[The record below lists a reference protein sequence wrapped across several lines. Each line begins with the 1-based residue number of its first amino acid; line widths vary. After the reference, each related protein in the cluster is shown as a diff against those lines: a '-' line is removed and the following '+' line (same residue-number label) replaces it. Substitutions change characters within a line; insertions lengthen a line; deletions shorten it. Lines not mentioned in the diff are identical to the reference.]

1 MAERDRRLGERIAQL
16 RRRRGMTQE
25 ALAERS
31 GVSISVIRKL
41 ERGERDSAGL
51 STLRKLASALDVPTM
66 ELFAPAPAFAGPV
79 DEYERDDLYDL
90 RRVLQPPR
98 GVDGA
103 SVLSLA
109 EDDGPP
115 GALAESLRIADG
127 LFRDDDFTA
136 AATVLPTLIT
146 QAQVAVT
153 ESGQEQQ
160 FSAWAQLA
168 RTYLLAASL
177 LTQLRKDD
185 LAYHTLGLALDAAT
199 HVDDPSLVGSV
210 VCGETWLLMR
220 QGRLHDAIEVAL
232 NASVRLEPSFARAD
246 RRHLSSWGWL
256 NLGVAGAAAR
266 NNQLDLMT
274 DAMRRASA
282 AAARIEVDGPG
293 NQQWSSFG
301 PSVIAMRQTEMSV
314 VTGDPI
320 TALRIAQ
327 RVAAPPRP
335 ANTHHRFR
343 LDTASALLELRQR
356 QEALV
361 VLLAL
366 RNVAPNWLRHQRYAK
381 SITSSLLQLAK
392 RTIPQELRDLADFL
406 CVDL

>member
-1 MAERDRRLGERIAQL
+1 MAERDRRLGDRLAPL

-31 GVSISVIRKL
+31 GVSVSVIRKL

-51 STLRKLASALDVPTM
+51 STLRKLASALGVPTM
-66 ELFAPAPAFAGPV
+66 ELFAPAPVFVGPV
-79 DEYERDDLYDL
+79 DEYDRDDLYDL

-103 SVLSLA
+103 SLLSLA
-109 EDDGPP
+109 EDDGTP
-115 GALAESLRIADG
+115 GGLAESLRIADG

-136 AATVLPTLIT
+136 AAIVLPTLIK
-146 QAQVAVT
+146 QARVAVA
-153 ESGQEQQ
+153 ESSQEQQ
-160 FSAWAQLA
+160 LSAWAQLG

-177 LTQLRKDD
+177 LIQLRKDD

-199 HVDDPSLVGSV
+199 HVEDPGLVGSV
-210 VCGETWLLMR
+210 MGGETWLLMR
-220 QGRLHDAIEVAL
+220 QGRLDDAIDVAL
-232 NASVRLEPSFARAD
+232 NASVRLEPSFAGAD
-246 RRHLSSWGWL
+246 QRHLSSWGWL
-256 NLGVAGAAAR
+256 NLGVAAAAAR

-282 AAARIEVDGPG
+282 AAARIGVDGPG

-301 PSVIAMRQTEMSV
+301 PSVVAMRQTEMAV
-314 VTGDPI
+314 VTGDPV

-327 RVAAPPRP
+327 QVVTPPRP

-343 LDTASALLELRQR
+343 LDMASALLELRQR
-356 QEALV
+356 HEALA

-366 RNVAPNWLRHQRYAK
+366 RSVAPNWLRHQRYAK
-381 SITSSLLQLAK
+381 SITSSLLRSAK
-392 RTIPQELRDLADFL
+392 RTIPQELRDLTDFL
-406 CVDL
+406 DVDL

>member
-1 MAERDRRLGERIAQL
+1 MAGRDRRLGERLAQL
-16 RRRRGMTQE
+16 RRRRGITQE

-31 GVSISVIRKL
+31 DVSVSVIRKL

-51 STLRKLASALDVPTM
+51 STVRRFASALGVPTM

-109 EDDGPP
+109 EDAGLP
-115 GALAESLRIADG
+115 GSLVESLGVADG
-127 LFRDDDFTA
+127 LFRDDDFA
-136 AATVLPTLIT
+136 GAATVLPTLIT
-146 QAQVAVT
+146 QARVAVA
-153 ESGQEQQ
+153 EADQEQQ
-160 FSAWAQLA
+160 LWAWAQLA
-168 RTYLLAASL
+168 RVYLLAASL

-185 LAYHTLGLALDAAT
+185 LVYHTLGLGLDAAT
-199 HVDDPSLVGSV
+199 HVEDPGLIGSV
-210 VCGETWLLMR
+210 VGGETWLLMR
-220 QGRLHDAIEVAL
+220 QGRLDDAIEVAL
-232 NASVRLEPSFARAD
+232 HASERLEPNFTRAD
-246 RRHLSSWGWL
+246 RWHLSSWGWL

-266 NNQLDLMT
+266 NSQLDLMT

-301 PSVIAMRQTEMSV
+301 PSVVAMRQTEMAV
-314 VTGDPI
+314 VTGDPV

-327 RVAAPPRP
+327 RVATPPQP
-335 ANTHHRFR
+335 TNTHHRFR
-343 LDTASALLELRQR
+343 LDMASALLELRQR
-356 QEALV
+356 QEVLA
-361 VLLAL
+361 VLLGL
-366 RNVAPNWLRHQRYAK
+366 RSVAPNWLRHQRYAK
-381 SITSSLLQLAK
+381 SITSSLLRSAK

-406 CVDL
+406 HVDL

>member
-1 MAERDRRLGERIAQL
+1 MAERDRRLGERLAQL

-31 GVSISVIRKL
+31 AVSVSVIRKL
-41 ERGERDSAGL
+41 EQGERDSAGL

-109 EDDGPP
+109 EDDGLP
-115 GALAESLRIADG
+115 GGLAESLRIADV

-136 AATVLPTLIT
+136 VAAVLPTLIT
-146 QAQVAVT
+146 QARVAVA
-153 ESGQEQQ
+153 ESGQGQRL
-160 FSAWAQLA
+160 SAWAQLA
-168 RTYLLAASL
+168 QTYLLAASL

-185 LAYHTLGLALDAAT
+185 LAYQTLGLALDAAT
-199 HVDDPSLVGSV
+199 QVEDPGLVGSV
-210 VCGETWLLMR
+210 IGGETWLLMR
-220 QGRLHDAIEVAL
+220 QGRLNDAIEVAL
-232 NASVRLEPSFARAD
+232 NASVRLEPSFAHAD

-256 NLGVAGAAAR
+256 NLGIAGAAAR

-282 AAARIEVDGPG
+282 AAARIAVDGPG
-293 NQQWSSFG
+293 NQLWSSFG
-301 PSVIAMRQTEMSV
+301 PSVIAMRQTEMAV

-327 RVAAPPRP
+327 RVVTPPRP
-335 ANTHHRFR
+335 ANTYHRFR
-343 LDTASALLELRQR
+343 LDMASALLELRQQ
-356 QEALV
+356 QEALA

-366 RNVAPNWLRHQRYAK
+366 RSIAPNWLRHQRYAK
-381 SITSSLLQLAK
+381 SITSSLLRSAK

-406 CVDL
+406 HVDL

>member
-1 MAERDRRLGERIAQL
+1 MAERDLRLGERLAQL

-31 GVSISVIRKL
+31 GVSVSVIRKL

-51 STLRKLASALDVPTM
+51 STLRKLASALGVPTM
-66 ELFAPAPAFAGPV
+66 ELFTPAPAFVGPV
-79 DEYERDDLYDL
+79 DEYEHDDLYDL
-90 RRVLQPPR
+90 RRILQPPR
-98 GVDGA
+98 GIDGA

-109 EDDGPP
+109 EDDGAH
-115 GALAESLRIADG
+115 GDLAESLRIADG
-127 LFRDDDFTA
+127 LFRNDDFTA
-136 AATVLPTLIT
+136 AAVALPMLIT
-146 QAQVAVT
+146 QARVAVAA
-153 ESGQEQQ
+153 SAQEQQ

-168 RTYLLAASL
+168 RAYLLAASL

-199 HVDDPSLVGSV
+199 HIGDPGLVGSV

-220 QGRLHDAIEVAL
+220 QGRLNDAIEVAL
-232 NASVRLEPSFARAD
+232 RAAERLEPSFGRAD
-246 RRHLSSWGWL
+246 SGHLSSWGWL
-256 NLGVAGAAAR
+256 NLGVAAAAAR
-266 NNQLDLMT
+266 NNQLDLTT

-282 AAARIEVDGPG
+282 AAARIEVEGPG

-301 PSVIAMRQTEMSV
+301 PSVIAMRRTEMAV

-320 TALRIAQ
+320 AALRIAQ
-327 RVAAPPRP
+327 QVTTPPRP

-343 LDTASALLELRQR
+343 LDMASALLELRQR
-356 QEALV
+356 QETLA
-361 VLLAL
+361 VLLEL
-366 RNVAPNWLRHQRYAK
+366 RSVAPNWLRHQRYAK
-381 SITSSLLQLAK
+381 SITSSLLRSTK

-406 CVDL
+406 HIDL

>member
-1 MAERDRRLGERIAQL
+1 MAERDRRLGERLAQL
-16 RRRRGMTQE
+16 RRRHGMPQE

-31 GVSISVIRKL
+31 GVSVSVIRKL
-41 ERGERDSAGL
+41 EQGERDSAGL
-51 STLRKLASALDVPTM
+51 STLRKLASALGVPTM
-66 ELFAPAPAFAGPV
+66 ELFAPAPVFAGPV
-79 DEYERDDLYDL
+79 DEYERNDLYDL

-103 SVLSLA
+103 SMLSLA
-109 EDDGPP
+109 EDDAAPDG
-115 GALAESLRIADG
+115 LAESLRIADG

-136 AATVLPTLIT
+136 AAAVLPTLIT
-146 QAQVAVT
+146 QARVAIA

-160 FSAWAQLA
+160 RSAWTQLA
-168 RTYLLAASL
+168 RAYLLAASL

-185 LAYHTLGLALDAAT
+185 LAYHTLGLALDAAA
-199 HVDDPSLVGSV
+199 HVGDPGLVGSV

-220 QGRLHDAIEVAL
+220 QGRLNDAIEVAL
-232 NASVRLEPSFARAD
+232 SASERLEPSFGRAD

-256 NLGVAGAAAR
+256 NLGIAAAAAR

-301 PSVIAMRQTEMSV
+301 PSVVAMRQTEIAV

-320 TALRIAQ
+320 TALRTAQ
-327 RVAAPPRP
+327 RVATPPRP

-343 LDTASALLELRQR
+343 LDMASALLELRQR
-356 QEALV
+356 QEALA
-361 VLLAL
+361 VLLEL
-366 RNVAPNWLRHQRYAK
+366 RSVAPNWLRHQRYAK
-381 SITSSLLQLAK
+381 SITSSLLRSTK
-392 RTIPQELRDLADFL
+392 RSIPQELRDLADFL
-406 CVDL
+406 HVDL